1 MSRPPD
7 AADRGALRDPLE
19 RFIARYHASA
29 ALVGEQAGWNCSIVL
44 AAEDTAEQ
52 IGLQLEDGRVVA
64 VGPGGE
70 LADLIV
76 TAPSALLVD
85 ILELRQDPSEPYMFG
100 ELTVQGEERHFT
112 RLDYV
117 VTSLYPEP

>member
-1 MSRPPD
+1 MS
-7 AADRGALRDPLE
+7 ALRAPLD
-19 RFIARYHASA
+19 RFVARYHANQ
-29 ALVGEQAGWNCSIVL
+29 ALVTEQRGWTCAIVL

-52 IGLQLEDGRVVA
+52 IALRVEHGRVIA
-64 VGPGGE
+64 VGDAGGQP
-70 LADLIV
+70 DLIV
-76 TAPSALLVD
+76 TGPSAMLVE

-117 VTSLYPEP
+117 VTSLYPES